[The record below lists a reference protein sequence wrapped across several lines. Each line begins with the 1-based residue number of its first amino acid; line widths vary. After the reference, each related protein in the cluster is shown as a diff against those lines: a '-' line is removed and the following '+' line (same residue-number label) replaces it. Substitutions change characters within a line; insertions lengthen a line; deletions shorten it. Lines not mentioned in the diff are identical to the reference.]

1 MKFGRG
7 RLTSL
12 VGALVAVPA
21 LLALTACAPNPVG
34 GDPAD
39 AAVTTAP
46 ASAGLEVP
54 AEPADTTLPP
64 DAGPS
69 TTIVKVSLDRTLNK
83 GDSGDDVLRLQQR
96 LKDLAF
102 DPGKIDGIYGDNT
115 AESVWAYKT
124 LILGERWDKNLT
136 SKVTA
141 ENWDR
146 MQDPLGWMPQKT
158 GDTPRHFEV
167 FLPEQVGVLVSD
179 GKIRLI
185 THVSS
190 GSGKHW
196 CNERRVLPDASGT
209 TPPTTTT
216 GKPLKYCN
224 DSITPAGAYR
234 FRAKRTGTFAG
245 FYGDLWNPT
254 FFNGGIAVHGF
265 DSVPYYPA
273 SHGCVRIPNHIADY
287 FQSLVRIGDQVF
299 VFDGVNDPELLGE
312 VVAKFDQVDPDSTS
326 TTSSSTTTTVKPTT
340 TTPKVTTTVA
350 APATTAPPVT
360 TVKPATTVAPVTAVP
375 APPTTKVAVPTAT
388 TQAPGTSPPAVPT
401 TLGG

>member
-1 MKFGRG
+1 MKSGRG

-12 VGALVAVPA
+12 VGVLVAVPA
-21 LLALTACAPNPVG
+21 LLALTACAPNPVA

-46 ASAGLEVP
+46 VSAGLEVP
-54 AEPADTTLPP
+54 AEPADTTLPDP
-64 DAGPS
+64 GPS
-69 TTIVKVSLDRTLNK
+69 TAIVKIPLERTLNK

-115 AESVWAYKT
+115 AESVWAYQA
-124 LILGERWDKNLT
+124 LIMSERWDKDLT
-136 SKVTA
+136 SKVTPA
-141 ENWDR
+141 TWDR
-146 MQDPLGWMPQKT
+146 MQDPLGWPPQKT

-179 GKIRLI
+179 GQIRLI
-185 THVSS
+185 THVST
-190 GSGKHW
+190 GNGKEW
-196 CNERRVLPDASGT
+196 CNVRRPLPDPKAD
-209 TPPTTTT
+209 PAVPTTVPTQ
-216 GKPLKYCN
+216 KYCGV
-224 DSITPAGAYR
+224 SKTPAGTYR
-234 FRAKRTGTFAG
+234 FWAKRTGTYSG
-245 FYGDLWNPT
+245 YYGDLWNPT

-299 VFDGVNDPELLGE
+299 VFDGVNDPEKLGA
-312 VVAKFDQVDPDSTS
+312 VAAPADQLDPSSTS

-340 TTPKVTTTVA
+340 TTAKATTVA
-350 APATTAPPVT
+350 TPVTTAPPA
-360 TVKPATTVAPVTAVP
+360 KPATTVAPVTTVP
-375 APPTTKVAVPTAT
+375 APPTTKVAIPTAT